1 MTEEELKA
9 YQAGQFINQIGN
21 AIKNGV
27 IEEIESNNVAGILSV
42 NKEDTERL

>member
-1 MTEEELKA
+1 MTQEELKA

-27 IEEIESNNVAGILSV
+27 IEEIESTVAFQSFFL
-42 NKEDTERL
+42 KLQD